1 MPVPPMPPRH
11 GRWRASTQKAWTAW
25 FTSGRASLLDD
36 AGRTALER
44 LMRLVDDA
52 DREGWPRE
60 MAREV
65 RLQEAHLMAKVAP
78 SAMPSARGSQPMEE
92 HERSQQLRA
101 EQRASPAHPA
111 NWTELTAQD
120 VAKVELSALM
130 PEAQEMDVSTP
141 AGRMACIRAYDR
153 AEAHMEVSHVGHEG
167 HAAAQSQ
174 RATHARA

>member
-1 MPVPPMPPRH
+1 MPVPPMPPKH
-11 GRWRASTQKAWTAW
+11 GPWRASSRRAWAAW

-78 SAMPSARGSQPMEE
+78 SAMPSARS
-92 HERSQQLRA
+92 SQQTEERERRQRLQA
-101 EQRASPAHPA
+101 EQRASPAQPA
-111 NWTELTAQD
+111 NWTELTVQD

-130 PEAQEMDVSTP
+130 PEAQELDVSTP
-141 AGRMACIRAYDR
+141 AGRMACIGAYDR
-153 AEAHMEVSHVGHEG
+153 AAEQVEVSHV
-167 HAAAQSQ
+167 
-174 RATHARA
+174 